1 MNDAERYRVAL
12 LDWLACAVAGS
23 TEPAAQAAFAAGD
36 SLLER
41 VTAQAAIRDL
51 SVEEPVIDDI
61 VRAIYG
67 RTERGE
73 FRE

>member
-1 MNDAERYRVAL
+1 VKVEGPRQ
-12 LDWLACAVAGS
+12 WLRFRRDEL
-23 TEPAAQAAFAAGD
+23 TAAA
-36 SLLER
+36 LLER

-67 RTERGE
+67 EAERGE
-73 FRE
+73 FGK